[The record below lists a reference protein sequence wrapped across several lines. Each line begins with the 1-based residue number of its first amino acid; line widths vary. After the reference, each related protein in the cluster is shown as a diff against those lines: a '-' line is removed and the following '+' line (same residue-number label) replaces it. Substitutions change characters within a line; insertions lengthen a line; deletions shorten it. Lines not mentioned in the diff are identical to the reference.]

1 MIPETIEETT
11 DGGLPCTPCSRSLRA
26 RLREVIQK
34 FRDEEEYLL
43 LDKSSRA
50 LGGAIAYG
58 DMATALSKLIEKP
71 DKPEDMMTML
81 CRIGYPQRGTSDEV
95 ATIENFAAEIQAKW
109 SLDELI
115 PGGWEIFD
123 ENSSITGATASGAS
137 KSSNR
142 PAP

>member
-1 MIPETIEETT
+1 MTT
-11 DGGLPCTPCSRSLRA
+11 ENTDAPQKVDCPSAPCSRSLRA

-58 DMATALSKLIEKP
+58 DMATALAKLIEKP
-71 DKPEDMMTML
+71 DKVEDMMTML

-95 ATIENFAAEIQAKW
+95 ATIETFAAEIQARW
-109 SLDELI
+109 SLEELI
-115 PGGWEIFD
+115 PGGREIFD
-123 ENSSITGATASGAS
+123 
-137 KSSNR
+137 
-142 PAP
+142 

>member
-1 MIPETIEETT
+1 
-11 DGGLPCTPCSRSLRA
+11 
-26 RLREVIQK
+26 VIQK
-34 FRDEEEYLL
+34 FRDEEESLL
-43 LDKSSRA
+43 LEKSSRA

-71 DKPEDMMTML
+71 DKAEDMMTML

-109 SLDELI
+109 SLEDLI

-123 ENSSITGATASGAS
+123 ENA
-137 KSSNR
+137 
-142 PAP
+142 

>member
-1 MIPETIEETT
+1 MIPENT
-11 DGGLPCTPCSRSLRA
+11 DTPLKADCPSATCSRSLRA

-50 LGGAIAYG
+50 LGGAIVYG
-58 DMATALSKLIEKP
+58 DMATELSKLIEKP
-71 DKPEDMMTML
+71 DKAEDMMTML

-95 ATIENFAAEIQAKW
+95 ATIEKFAAEIQAKW

-115 PGGWEIFD
+115 PEGWEIFD
-123 ENSSITGATASGAS
+123 ENATAQ
-137 KSSNR
+137 
-142 PAP
+142 APL

>member
-1 MIPETIEETT
+1 MITESQ
-11 DGGLPCTPCSRSLRA
+11 DSDTPLKADCPSATCSRSLRA

-34 FRDEEEYLL
+34 FRDEEQFLL

-58 DMATALSKLIEKP
+58 DMATELSKLIEKP

-81 CRIGYPQRGTSDEV
+81 CRIGYPRRGTSDEV

-123 ENSSITGATASGAS
+123 ENLLLTSTSAEY
-137 KSSNR
+137 
-142 PAP
+142 P